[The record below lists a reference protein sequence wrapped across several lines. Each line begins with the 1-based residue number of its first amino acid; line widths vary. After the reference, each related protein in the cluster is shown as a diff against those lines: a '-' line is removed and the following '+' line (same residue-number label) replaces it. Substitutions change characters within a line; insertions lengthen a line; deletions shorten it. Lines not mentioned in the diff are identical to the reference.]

1 MFDML
6 IHENDT
12 DYGILTGSN
21 LLLYIKVGNGGEIY
35 GPENRYLAIA
45 LESRTKYGCSV
56 LVASNPTDLSV
67 REAMARDSAFID
79 KQFPD
84 TEIIYAIGHSKG
96 GQMLASY
103 AYTNPKIKRVLS
115 VNAPLMINLH
125 KTKEGILRFCGRR
138 MTMVYGE
145 KDQSVRYAPM
155 LGAVAS
161 ASFGYE
167 IVKNADH
174 GFEGMNEEFCSL
186 PRHYLFEI

>member
-6 IHENDT
+6 IRENDT
-12 DYGILTGSN
+12 DYGILKGSG

-35 GPENRYLAIA
+35 GSENRYLAIA
-45 LESRTKYGCSV
+45 LESRAKYGCSV

-67 REAMARDSAFID
+67 REAMARDSAFMD
-79 KQFPD
+79 RQFPD
-84 TEIIYAIGHSKG
+84 VDVIYALGHSKG
-96 GQMLASY
+96 GQMLGSY

-155 LGAVAS
+155 LGAFVS

-174 GFEGMNEEFCSL
+174 GFEGMNEEFVSL
-186 PRHYLFEI
+186 PGRYLFEI